1 MSEQPISRNKI
12 IRDRLINHLLDQCNK
27 SKIRKRTLGAWVKA
41 WHYSAPFIG
50 MGAILICNKLFAT
63 MALIGVTMA
72 GVLAVYFNGCF
83 LSLLEYKL
91 TGDKTDN
98 ITNIFLESFNWEVN
112 KKNQTK
118 LTYIVLCTYLPIAY
132 LIFYFRFFY
141 KPKPLE
147 ID

>member
-1 MSEQPISRNKI
+1 
-12 IRDRLINHLLDQCNK
+12 
-27 SKIRKRTLGAWVKA
+27 
-41 WHYSAPFIG
+41 
-50 MGAILICNKLFAT
+50 

-147 ID
+147 IP